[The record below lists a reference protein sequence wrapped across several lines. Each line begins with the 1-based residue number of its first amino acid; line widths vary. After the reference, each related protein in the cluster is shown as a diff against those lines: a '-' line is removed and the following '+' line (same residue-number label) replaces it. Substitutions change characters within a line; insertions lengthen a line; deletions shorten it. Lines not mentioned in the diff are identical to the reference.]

1 MTTEKSQE
9 TPEQIAPAAAPASPA
24 NAASGSNDTSTDATK
39 VGSVMDQLQSFTRRL
54 NPSSNASGTSSR
66 RTRSNG
72 TRSLETSP
80 ERIQQL
86 IQALGDPQHS
96 DHAAAVE
103 LLVQI
108 GSPALPYLIET
119 LNTGE
124 PWLAAYR
131 SAEALGYLADGRS
144 TGALIR
150 ALRHPNSNVRWSA
163 VRSLSMLG
171 DFRAVFELRRVAN
184 EDVGRTSWGESVA
197 STAQSAL
204 DHLRAKSAVGQTIE
218 LIKTAITAVL
228 MILALVLA
236 LSFFEQLRDEL
247 AIIGRTDI
255 PENVV
260 GVIPPTL
267 LTPQPTA
274 TATPEVTPTPLPIPT
289 PAPPPVILGTALQV
303 GNVRLS
309 PSVDDVV
316 IGLLNENDE
325 VIFRARDVSGEWYLI
340 QLGERRSVDSFIET
354 LDGTNA
360 GWVSSSLL
368 SAPTGTVP
376 VFDENFDLTP
386 LNPDADPSEAAD
398 DPNDADPSDTDAPPS
413 PSQ

>member
-1 MTTEKSQE
+1 
-9 TPEQIAPAAAPASPA
+9 
-24 NAASGSNDTSTDATK
+24 
-39 VGSVMDQLQSFTRRL
+39 MDQLQFLTRRFTFQE
-54 NPSSNASGTSSR
+54 PHVAGATAR

-72 TRSLETSP
+72 TRALETSP

-86 IQALGDPQHS
+86 IQALGDPQHP
-96 DHAAAVE
+96 DHAASVE
-103 LLVQI
+103 LLIQI
-108 GSPALPYLIET
+108 GKPALPYLIET

-197 STAQSAL
+197 SAAQSTL

-218 LIKTAITAVL
+218 LVKTAITAVL

-247 AIIGRTDI
+247 ATIGRTDI

-267 LTPQPTA
+267 LTPLPTA
-274 TATPEVTPTPLPIPT
+274 TATPEATPTPRPIPT
-289 PAPPPVILGTALQV
+289 PTPPPILLGTALQI
-303 GNVRLS
+303 GNVRRS
-309 PSVDDVV
+309 PSLDAIV
-316 IGLLNENDE
+316 IGLVNENDE

-340 QLGERRSVDSFIET
+340 QLGNRRSVDSFIEAQ
-354 LDGTNA
+354 DGVNA

-368 SAPTGTVP
+368 STPNGTVP
-376 VFDENFDLTP
+376 VFDEDFDLTP
-386 LNPDADPSEAAD
+386 LKPDADSSETAD
-398 DPNDADPSDTDAPPS
+398 DPNDADPADAVTPFS